1 DHEPEAGHVRRNVPA
16 PGRDGLRP
24 LHRLRPEHLGEAL
37 PPEHLAPD
45 RHRASQA
52 EAPAARV
59 TDRDGRAAG
68 VDRAPGRAPR
78 ELIVGGHAAS
88 LGVPQVVKWTTADA
102 LCPPS
107 VATTF
112 TTWSWPEES
121 VTSNDVPA
129 CSK

>member
-1 DHEPEAGHVRRNVPA
+1 
-16 PGRDGLRP
+16 
-24 LHRLRPEHLGEAL
+24 
-37 PPEHLAPD
+37 
-45 RHRASQA
+45 
-52 EAPAARV
+52 
-59 TDRDGRAAG
+59 GRAAG

-129 CSK
+129 CSKDCMSKLWPPSDEYRTMYRSGLPSGSDAAHVIVGLPPVGTTVDPSDGPVIVT